1 MDALRNKQ
9 LLLVLDNFEQ
19 ILNAAPLIG
28 DILTNAATVKV
39 LITSQSPLHLYGEH
53 RFPVPPLLLPDL
65 AHLPAPTE
73 LMQYPSIALFIAR
86 APAVRP
92 DFVLTTENA
101 LVVAA
106 ICVRLD
112 GLPLAIELAAAQSNL
127 LAPQALLRGLVEKQ
141 PVLGR
146 SPRNVPERHRT
157 LTDAI
162 AWSYRQLGT
171 DEQKSLAWLGVF
183 VGGCA
188 LPSILSF
195 NVVAHT
201 HNSLAVL
208 VDKSMVQARI
218 DRQDETRFT
227 LLETIREFVVE
238 QLTAREEIEMAR
250 RRHAE
255 YFTALAERAKPAL
268 NGPAQ
273 VEWLERLQAEHDN
286 FRAAIA

>member
-1 MDALRNKQ
+1 
-9 LLLVLDNFEQ
+9 
-19 ILNAAPLIG
+19 
-28 DILTNAATVKV
+28 
-39 LITSQSPLHLYGEH
+39 
-53 RFPVPPLLLPDL
+53 
-65 AHLPAPTE
+65 
-73 LMQYPSIALFIAR
+73 
-86 APAVRP
+86 
-92 DFVLTTENA
+92 VLTPENA

-127 LAPQALLRGLVEKQ
+127 FAPQALLRGLVEKQ